1 MPDKAPK
8 AEKAKAPEG
17 EKKEDKKEEGKE
29 GKEGEKEG
37 EKGASKEPGAALPGS
52 DKDANGKCV
61 GKDSCP
67 QPPVDFSAP
76 QNGLDGMKENFD
88 KKLRESGGKLAEAVL
103 NPVKCAA
110 LTAGAVPAMISG
122 IFDAFAGGIDKVAN
136 SFSGATT
143 AAADQGF
150 DGLWA
155 PFKIAHAMIMTK
167 FQDIIQ
173 RITLEPGFLDKKE
186 FEGMAIKEVAD
197 KVLEKAGWKSDVL
210 SKALE
215 TAEFRGIFKPW
226 FQQYIDSLM
235 KVLKIAQPEIDR
247 INAEVSAIIEG
258 MGTNVGDSV
267 GRALTNVIVSALGA
281 MPVVG
286 GIASAINAADQLGT
300 KFVEKCG
307 PLVAKAAGI
316 YVPTMQAI
324 DKQTSHLDCEI
335 DKISHKL
342 DPLFAKL
349 TPKQSGGAK
358 KKIKKTTRRVNY
370 LLKRFTCRRNCK
382 TNYSRRLKRQ

>member
-1 MPDKAPK
+1 
-8 AEKAKAPEG
+8 
-17 EKKEDKKEEGKE
+17 
-29 GKEGEKEG
+29 
-37 EKGASKEPGAALPGS
+37 
-52 DKDANGKCV
+52 
-61 GKDSCP
+61 
-67 QPPVDFSAP
+67 
-76 QNGLDGMKENFD
+76 MKENFD
-88 KKLRESGGKLAEAVL
+88 KKLRDSGGKLAEAVF

-110 LTAGAVPAMISG
+110 LTLGAAPAMVTG
-122 IFDAFAGGIDKVAN
+122 VFDAFAGGIDKVAN

-150 DGLWA
+150 DGLLA
-155 PFKIAHAMIMTK
+155 PFKIGHAMFMTK
-167 FQDIIQ
+167 IQDIIQ
-173 RITLEPGFLDKKE
+173 RITLEPGFLDKPE
-186 FEGMAIKEVAD
+186 FKGMAIKEVAD

-247 INAEVSAIIEG
+247 INAEISAIIEG

-281 MPVVG
+281 LPVVG
-286 GIASAINAADQLGT
+286 GIASVINAADQMGS
-300 KFVEKCG
+300 KFTEKCG
-307 PLVAKAAGI
+307 PIVAKAAGI
-316 YVPTMQAI
+316 YVPVVQAI
-324 DKQTSHLDCEI
+324 DKQTSHINCEV
-335 DKISHKL
+335 DKLSHKL

>member
-8 AEKAKAPEG
+8 APKG
-17 EKKEDKKEEGKE
+17 EKKAEEK
-29 GKEGEKEG
+29 KEGEEKPEEKKDG
-37 EKGASKEPGAALPGS
+37 EKSAAVPGS
-52 DKDANGKCV
+52 DKNADGKCV

-67 QPPVDFSAP
+67 APPVNFSAP
-76 QNGLDGMKENFD
+76 KISLDAMKENFD
-88 KKLRESGGKLAEAVL
+88 KKVRESGKKVITALT
-103 NPVKCAA
+103 NPAKCAA
-110 LTAGAVPAMISG
+110 LTLGAVPAMIDG
-122 IFDAFAGGIDKVAN
+122 VFNAFAGGIDKVAN
-136 SFSGATT
+136 SFKGATT

-150 DGLWA
+150 DGLLA
-155 PFKIAHAMIMTK
+155 PFKIARAMIMTK
-167 FQDIIQ
+167 MQNIIQ
-173 RITLEPGFLDKKE
+173 SITLEPGFLDKPE
-186 FEGMAIKEVAD
+186 FKGMAIKEVAD
-197 KVLEKAGWKSDVL
+197 KVVEKAGFKSDVL

-226 FQQYIDSLM
+226 FQKYIDSLM

-247 INAEVSAIIEG
+247 INAEVKAIIEG

-281 MPVVG
+281 LPVVG
-286 GIASAINAADQLGT
+286 GIASVINAADQMGS
-300 KFVEKCG
+300 KFTEKCG
-307 PLVAKAAGI
+307 PIVAKAAGI
-316 YVPTMQAI
+316 YVPVVQGI
-324 DKQTSHLDCEI
+324 NKQKSRLDCEI

-349 TPKQSGGAK
+349 TPKQSGGAR
-358 KKIKKTTRRVNY
+358 KKIKTTTRRVNY